1 VPEASVRQG
10 ADNSGGG
17 AGGPLAGTAPPA
29 RGSPTAPTTA
39 SRAMPAMAPLLGRW
53 LRAVG
58 RFWWDFLVG
67 DTPELTA
74 GVAVAVALLAV
85 LVKAYN
91 LNAAAIG
98 AFPSLVVLMLGAS
111 AYRARRNKP

>member
-1 VPEASVRQG
+1 
-10 ADNSGGG
+10 
-17 AGGPLAGTAPPA
+17 
-29 RGSPTAPTTA
+29 
-39 SRAMPAMAPLLGRW
+39 MPAMAPLLGRW